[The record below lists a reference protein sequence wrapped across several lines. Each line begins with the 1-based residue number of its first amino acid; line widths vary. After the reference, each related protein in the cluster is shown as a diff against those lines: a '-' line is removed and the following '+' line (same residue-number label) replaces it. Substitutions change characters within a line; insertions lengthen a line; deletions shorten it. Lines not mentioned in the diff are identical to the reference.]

1 MKWTEKSQ
9 LQDNCSEQTW
19 YFLCVIDSFF
29 MIFIVIEN
37 DQKLSNLLLKLE
49 FYLKMARWRLILIKR
64 FLPIFCD
71 FSMKNFLEVPISL
84 RKLALKYFEFRA
96 QHEK

>member
-1 MKWTEKSQ
+1 MKWTEKSR

-49 FYLKMARWRLILIKR
+49 FYLKMAKCRLILIKR
-64 FLPIFCD
+64 FLPIIRD
-71 FSMKNFLEVPISL
+71 FSMKTFLEFSISFRQL
-84 RKLALKYFEFRA
+84 VLK
-96 QHEK
+96 